1 MAMKLLLL
9 LAVFMRSVLG
19 FYSTQESGKIGDFSH
34 QSITERALYESAAVF
49 IRTYINAGNKYA
61 SRSGVD
67 VTVDFIRGGKLLKD
81 YLDKIV
87 NRNVSIIKNGYV
99 IFFMWGIKSRFNWI
113 YTRLYINFVSFSLNN
128 LLLRYDANLNSISK
142 SFCAF

>member
-9 LAVFMRSVLG
+9 LAVSMRSVLG

-87 NRNVSIIKNGYV
+87 NRNVSIIKKGYV
-99 IFFMWGIKSRFNWI
+99 IFFM
-113 YTRLYINFVSFSLNN
+113 
-128 LLLRYDANLNSISK
+128 
-142 SFCAF
+142 

>member
-142 SFCAF
+142 SFWAF

>member
-128 LLLRYDANLNSISK
+128 LLLRYDVNLNSISK

>member
-1 MAMKLLLL
+1 MAKALTEMAMKLLLL

-87 NRNVSIIKNGYV
+87 NRNISIIKNGYV
-99 IFFMWGIKSRFNWI
+99 IFLCEGLNLDSIE
-113 YTRLYINFVSFSLNN
+113 YTLVCTLIL
-128 LLLRYDANLNSISK
+128 
-142 SFCAF
+142 

>member
-1 MAMKLLLL
+1 MAKALTEMAMKLLLL
-9 LAVFMRSVLG
+9 LAVSMRSVLG

-87 NRNVSIIKNGYV
+87 NRNVSIIKKGYV
-99 IFFMWGIKSRFNWI
+99 IFLCEGLNLDSIE
-113 YTRLYINFVSFSLNN
+113 YTLVCTLIL
-128 LLLRYDANLNSISK
+128 
-142 SFCAF
+142 

>member
-128 LLLRYDANLNSISK
+128 LLLCYDANLNSISK